1 MRRQCREGHPN
12 KTRRRRGG
20 EEEGTACM
28 SQQPAMSSFSALEFH
43 AGHLQRSRVSRL
55 TIDDPAAILV
65 NRFITPEESRVADT
79 FSRRLSSA
87 GRGPVIPFVS
97 STRLPNRNPDPCP
110 KMMRRRF
117 GWSLLV
123 WFNCLYFLFFFFTY
137 FYLADDSS
145 RASGSEESTNLG
157 DGPRI
162 RHNYARIAGEES
174 VQEGARGWGPF
185 QIRIGRDQKSAD
197 GSDKLSNLWIGDGAS
212 VNSPCYRPNLSI
224 ASEKRRRRNED
235 QRNGWEWH
243 VYNI

>member
-1 MRRQCREGHPN
+1 MTHNLHGRRDSVAAAARAIKLRHLSSSTDPALDFVCDPRGPVKMRRQCREGHPN

-55 TIDDPAAILV
+55 TTDDPAAILV

-97 STRLPNRNPDPCP
+97 STRLPNRNPEPRP

-117 GWSLLV
+117 G
-123 WFNCLYFLFFFFTY
+123 
-137 FYLADDSS
+137 
-145 RASGSEESTNLG
+145 
-157 DGPRI
+157 
-162 RHNYARIAGEES
+162 
-174 VQEGARGWGPF
+174 
-185 QIRIGRDQKSAD
+185 
-197 GSDKLSNLWIGDGAS
+197 
-212 VNSPCYRPNLSI
+212 
-224 ASEKRRRRNED
+224 
-235 QRNGWEWH
+235 
-243 VYNI
+243 